1 MKILALYT
9 STPCLPFIRQ
19 TGQSVRRSCLPFI
32 RQTVTA
38 FLSMNS
44 AVFKSH
50 WDGMFKERI
59 GSNEPRPNYNDL
71 QMEIRPW
78 AEKHQAIQ

>member
-1 MKILALYT
+1 
-9 STPCLPFIRQ
+9 
-19 TGQSVRRSCLPFI
+19 
-32 RQTVTA
+32 
-38 FLSMNS
+38 
-44 AVFKSH
+44 
-50 WDGMFKERI
+50 MFKERI